1 MAWSSSP
8 WVTSLV
14 YAFQDPLCLYL
25 VMEFH
30 VGGDL
35 LGVMERSPEVLDE
48 QGVQFYLAEVAA
60 GLSDLHQLGFIHRY
74 VGRGPSELLR
84 CDVFP
89 PSPSET

>member
-1 MAWSSSP
+1 MAWSCSA
-8 WVTSLV
+8 WLTSLV

-60 GLSDLHQLGFIHRY
+60 GLHDLHQLGFVHRW
-74 VGRGPSELLR
+74 VRCAAPEVPR
-84 CDVFP
+84 CDFFP
-89 PSPSET
+89 PYSSET